1 MNDDVLFLPPTIIG
15 SAEWKELEEKEFHY
29 GPEQVLDEIL
39 DKRIWSNAEIL
50 WVIKRMIFFYGK
62 KDALLK
68 NMPLD
73 RLFTNF
79 VDVLRAFFLVL
90 DGCDPDLDENMR
102 IYISQKLADATWGIP
117 ASTRDYLRK
126 YADRQ

>member
-50 WVIKRMIFFYGK
+50 WVIKRMIFFMVKRMLY
-62 KDALLK
+62 
-68 NMPLD
+68 
-73 RLFTNF
+73 
-79 VDVLRAFFLVL
+79 
-90 DGCDPDLDENMR
+90 
-102 IYISQKLADATWGIP
+102 
-117 ASTRDYLRK
+117 
-126 YADRQ
+126 

>member
-1 MNDDVLFLPPTIIG
+1 MGNKTYDI
-15 SAEWKELEEKEFHY
+15 
-29 GPEQVLDEIL
+29 
-39 DKRIWSNAEIL
+39 
-50 WVIKRMIFFYGK
+50 FYGK